1 MKLVLK
7 KEAATPIHQQIYH
20 QLVNR
25 IQTGVLAAG
34 ERMPSLRL
42 LSKELEVNYLT
53 INKVYQRLEEE
64 GYVEI
69 LQGKGAFVK
78 SPHSGHTFP
87 QIDGHQDSFTPLLT
101 RSQYLMQRSKRQY
114 DFSKAVV
121 SPGLLPSHFLADQ
134 AKTILDLYPMI
145 LTTYGPVEGD
155 EELRTEVS
163 AYLGNQLGYQPP
175 IDEILITSGVQ
186 QAINVVANTFL
197 TPSDTVAVESP
208 CYGAALD
215 TFMNRG
221 NAILPI
227 QIDRDGM
234 RTDLL
239 EEQCRRNPPRL
250 VYVNPTFHNPTG
262 TSMSEKR
269 RKELLELAET
279 YHFLIIEDDSFNE
292 IYFDGVLPPKP
303 IKYFD
308 TTGHCIFLKGFSKTM
323 APGIRLGALI
333 ADKILYES
341 IFIAKASMDVGSPLL
356 NQKVILPF
364 MKTQR
369 MKDHLEKL
377 RIALQIRRDM
387 TVEIL
392 ENHLKDRITYE
403 IPKGGLNLWIKLPEG
418 IDLLGLQKRASE
430 LSISFLPGSACY
442 ATNEPSQEI
451 RISYSGLSDRENT
464 EGITKLAKLIT
475 DMI

>member
-25 IQTGVLAAG
+25 IQTGAVAAG
-34 ERMPSLRL
+34 EKIPSLRW
-42 LSKELEVNYLT
+42 LSKELDVNYLT

-64 GYVEI
+64 GYIEI
-69 LQGKGAFVK
+69 LQGKGAYVK
-78 SPHSGHTFP
+78 SRHTGHP
-87 QIDGHQDSFTPLLT
+87 SSQRDEQQDSFSPLLT
-101 RSQYLMQRSKRQY
+101 RSQYLMQRSKHQY

-121 SPGLLPSHFLADQ
+121 SPGLLPSYFLAEQ
-134 AKTILDLYPMI
+134 AKAIFDLHPMI

-155 EELRTEVS
+155 EELRKEVS
-163 AYLGNQLGYQPP
+163 AYLDNQLGYKPP
-175 IDEILITSGVQ
+175 LDEILITSGVQ

-197 TPSDTVAVESP
+197 TPTDTVAVESP

-227 QIDRDGM
+227 PIDLSGM

-239 EEQCRRNPPRL
+239 EEQCRKNPPKL

-262 TSMSEKR
+262 ASMSEKR

-308 TTGHCIFLKGFSKTM
+308 TTGHCILLKGFSKTM
-323 APGIRLGALI
+323 APGILLGALI
-333 ADKILYES
+333 ADKRLYEQVY
-341 IFIAKASMDVGSPLL
+341 IAKASMDVGSPLL

-387 TVEIL
+387 TADIL
-392 ENHLKDRITYE
+392 EMCLKDRIRYE
-403 IPKGGLNLWIKLPEG
+403 LPKGGLNLWIKLPEE
-418 IDLLGLQKRASE
+418 IDMRALQKRASE
-430 LSISFLPGSACY
+430 HSISFLPGSACY
-442 ATNEPSQEI
+442 AVNEPTQEI
-451 RISYSGLSDRENT
+451 RISYSGLSDRDNT
-464 EGITKLAKLIT
+464 EGITKLGKLIAE
-475 DMI
+475 M